1 MTFIMI
7 EFFCENDYW
16 LRDVNYFRQKVSLLM
31 FLIFIYF
38 YIIIDIFYN
47 QNHTFQAGFVM
58 FRNPIFAM
66 ISLAK
71 NFPLTFKA
79 AEPRCMKSIYQQAE
93 ISAKKNWIVLMVNSR
108 LYSFTKIMPLIENGF
123 NLSWCCCIMMLLKA
137 IYCNKVK
144 STYF

>member
-93 ISAKKNWIVLMVNSR
+93 ISAKKN
-108 LYSFTKIMPLIENGF
+108 
-123 NLSWCCCIMMLLKA
+123 
-137 IYCNKVK
+137 
-144 STYF
+144 